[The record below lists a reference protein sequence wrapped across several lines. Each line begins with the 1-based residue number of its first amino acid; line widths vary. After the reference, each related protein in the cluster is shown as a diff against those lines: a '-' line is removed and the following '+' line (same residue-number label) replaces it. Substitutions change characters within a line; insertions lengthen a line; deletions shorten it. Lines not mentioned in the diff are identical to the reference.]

1 MSLKLKKR
9 ERNKVPKFKVG
20 DKVKVLIYPMYCLI
34 GKIGVI
40 IKVEKPKD
48 RYDTSKVLL
57 VEFENNIANI
67 LHSGG
72 IDDGKYNRWK
82 FYEENLEL
90 VQTPPKFELGQKVAY
105 VYKFQAYI
113 GIVVRRTYGGGTSLN
128 VSSEPTYDIKTYG
141 DVVHEDIKESYV
153 NLYKEE
159 TELPKFAFE
168 IAYDLKDYFKSIYDK
183 GEFKVKNTIP
193 GIRPI
198 PNKLPDRVVFNS
210 SKGKTTILFSLHD
223 NGLPPY
229 APFTSKTVGS
239 DKFDR
244 SMGFLIAYYK
254 YINREMNEDR
264 LREQIELIFD
274 YNKNDRTM
282 YLSGAIEQAL
292 LPHYTKER
300 IFEVF
305 EAILKCEGTFDLLQ
319 YEETKLKEQRKKEA
333 LRKKNI
339 NKQIKKREIEI
350 KGLKEKL

>member
-1 MSLKLKKR
+1 
-9 ERNKVPKFKVG
+9 VPKFKVG
-20 DKVKVLIYPMYCLI
+20 DKVTVDYFLEGEIIYIRSHLDRNTYD
-34 GKIGVI
+34 
-40 IKVEKPKD
+40 IK
-48 RYDTSKVLL
+48 YDGYIAYSIEERCISL
-57 VEFENNIANI
+57 VNNI
-67 LHSGG
+67 
-72 IDDGKYNRWK
+72 
-82 FYEENLEL
+82 
-90 VQTPPKFELGQKVAY
+90 PKFEIGQKVSY
-105 VYKFQAYI
+105 VYKFQAYV
-113 GIVVRRTYGGGTSLN
+113 GIITARHYEVGLS
-128 VSSEPTYDIKTYG
+128 VSKETTYDITTYG
-141 DVVHEDIKESYV
+141 NITHENIKESYV
-153 NLYKEE
+153 YLYKEE
-159 TELPKFAFE
+159 TELPKSAFE
-168 IAYDLKDYFKSIYDK
+168 IAYDLRDYLKSTFDN
-183 GEFKVKNTIP
+183 GVFKVKNTIP

-210 SKGKTTILFSLHD
+210 NKGKTTILFSLHD

-239 DKFDR
+239 DKFDK

-319 YEETKLKEQRKKEA
+319 YEETKLKEQRKKET

>member
-1 MSLKLKKR
+1 
-9 ERNKVPKFKVG
+9 VPKFKVG
-20 DKVKVLIYPMYCLI
+20 DKVEVLFCSIRPLI
-34 GKIGVI
+34 GEIGVI
-40 IKVEKPKD
+40 VKVIEPIDEK
-48 RYDTSKVLL
+48 TNEALL
-57 VEFENNIANI
+57 TVEFENKNG
-67 LHSGG
+67 LHNGG
-72 IDDGKYNRWK
+72 IDDGKCNRWK
-82 FYEENLEL
+82 FYEHTLEL
-90 VQTPPKFELGQKVAY
+90 VQTTPKFEMGQKVSY
-105 VYKFQAYI
+105 VYKFQAYV
-113 GIVVRRTYGGGTSLN
+113 GIITARHYEVGLSASKET
-128 VSSEPTYDIKTYG
+128 TYDIKTYG
-141 DVVHEDIKESYV
+141 NITHENIKESYV
-153 NLYKEE
+153 HSYVEE
-159 TELPKFAFE
+159 TELPKPI
-168 IAYDLKDYFKSIYDK
+168 IATKMLEKGQIVFQSDVFKYIHFDLEEK
-183 GEFKVKNTIP
+183 
-193 GIRPI
+193 I
-198 PNKLPDRVVFNS
+198 PNKFPDRVVFNS

-229 APFTSKTVGS
+229 APFTSKAVGL
-239 DKFDR
+239 DKFDK

-264 LREQIELIFD
+264 LREQIELIFG

-292 LPHYTKER
+292 LPHYTNER